1 MSQKLTSTNQTSSI
15 GQISVRE
22 NHENLVN
29 TIRNAKINFV
39 QIGALL
45 YFLKQDDNFKLA
57 VGSIDTW
64 EEYLRQPEISLSSGE
79 ASRLEQIYSVFCEK
93 FGYSVDRIAAVPI
106 KNLHYLLPIAKESK
120 DIEDLLNDAEHLS
133 QKDFRERVFEAKN
146 TDDTRTYEYIL
157 MQKTI
162 ETGNLK
168 KVHGIDSQKL
178 KETFNLE

>member
-1 MSQKLTSTNQTSSI
+1 MH
-15 GQISVRE
+15 QISNQIRE
-22 NHENLVN
+22 THENLVN
-29 TIRNAKINFV
+29 TIRNAKLNFV

-45 YFLKQDDNFKLA
+45 HFLKLDDNFKSA

-64 EEYLRQPEISLSSGE
+64 EDYLKQPEIGLSSGE
-79 ASRLEQIYSVFCEK
+79 ASRLEQIYATFCLK
-93 FGYSVDRIAAVPI
+93 FGYSTERIAAVPV
-106 KNLHYLLPIAKESK
+106 KNLHYLLPIAKEAE

-157 MQKTI
+157 MQKTL

-168 KVHGIDSQKL
+168 RVHGIESQTLKDTFKL
-178 KETFNLE
+178 E